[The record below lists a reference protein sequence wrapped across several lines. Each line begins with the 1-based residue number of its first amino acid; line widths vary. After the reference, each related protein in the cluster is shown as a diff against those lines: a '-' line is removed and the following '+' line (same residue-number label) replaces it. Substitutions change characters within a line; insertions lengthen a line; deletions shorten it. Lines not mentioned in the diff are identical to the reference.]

1 MSVQSYV
8 PGQETVT
15 MTEAAIAQTRAQLAR
30 EHAIGLRLAVK
41 PSGCSGYMYVLDLV
55 KEEQPGDR
63 KFTFGDGV
71 TANDPTDADTGA
83 NDLLNWPVLTSA
95 TSTMSTST
103 VNGQALTQ
111 GPQSGSP
118 YRLQFFASPSCDT
131 VGGNGE
137 GSTPH

>member
-71 TANDPTDADTGA
+71 TVYVDG
-83 NDLLNWPVLTSA
+83 SA
-95 TSTMSTST
+95 LAM
-103 VNGQALTQ
+103 VNGTEIDYVKEGLNAFYKFHNPNVT
-111 GPQSGSP
+111 GECGCGES
-118 YRLQFFASPSCDT
+118 FT
-131 VGGNGE
+131 VK
-137 GSTPH
+137 